1 MIAAQQAK
9 ADCAPCFRTL
19 PPAMAI
25 KPASRE
31 NDAHS
36 PIERL
41 SAILIERRPEEAD
54 AVLTI
59 VLGAILVVAGLLYQF
74 REALG
79 RRRLSEPHRP
89 DQAGSKPT
97 LEPRRQGVGFLSIR
111 RNWPGLAM
119 MIAGA
124 ILLIFGAYA

>member
-1 MIAAQQAK
+1 M
-9 ADCAPCFRTL
+9 
-19 PPAMAI
+19 
-25 KPASRE
+25 
-31 NDAHS
+31 
-36 PIERL
+36 
-41 SAILIERRPEEAD
+41 
-54 AVLTI
+54 LTI

-97 LEPRRQGVGFLSIR
+97 LEPRRQGVGFLSLR